1 VNDLLQVDLMLL
13 DWGKTAKGG
22 SKVVFLVSGEDLEK
36 FEMLTLAKGGRG
48 GQRFMGALAMI
59 ADDETQEPLPVG
71 PLCKLAV
78 IWCKDPAFQEWL
90 ALTYPGEC
98 ASHGPEESPADL
110 AKAVLCSLCGVKS
123 RKDLDHTVDG
133 RRSFNELV
141 RRPYSEFLAGQA

>member
-1 VNDLLQVDLMLL
+1 MLL
-13 DWGKTAKGG
+13 SWQKTSTGG
-22 SKVVFLVSGEDLEK
+22 AKVVFQILPEDLDK
-36 FEMLTLAKGGRG
+36 FEALTCAKNGKG
-48 GQRFMGALAMI
+48 GQRFMAALAMI

-78 IWCKDPAFQEWL
+78 IWCKDPAFQGWL